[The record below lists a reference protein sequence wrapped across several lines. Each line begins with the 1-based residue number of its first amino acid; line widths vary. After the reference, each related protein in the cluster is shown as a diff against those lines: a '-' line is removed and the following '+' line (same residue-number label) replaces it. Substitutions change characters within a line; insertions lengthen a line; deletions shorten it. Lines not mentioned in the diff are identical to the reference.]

1 MRRKSNAGAPIIDL
15 AVADDVH
22 QILPPC
28 PAVGEGVHK
37 AILGAVSELA
47 LLGYGP
53 EEIPGMVEEWMS
65 PVTTPFPREIPDAMA
80 KVFGDGD
87 PRLRGEVFEKV
98 STWPAA
104 DISRI
109 LEIARAG
116 DRTELGH
123 LLELI
128 ESSPY
133 DVNVPFGTE
142 DWLDIYYQDNDLLCI
157 GENKFSTEVK
167 SRASWR
173 GNVRYA
179 QFISPNPF
187 RAEIWGRKKDN
198 VPVRKYLV
206 TEIDIQSGIGALGL
220 MTQSYQLNSFD
231 VQGAIINHLKQL
243 DVLKLLSIIYSGKKS
258 LHAYWQADSDE
269 KTNGKFMEIAVSLGV
284 DKAGWTLSQFAR
296 ILNPGA
302 PEYQELLYLDTL

>member
-1 MRRKSNAGAPIIDL
+1 
-15 AVADDVH
+15 
-22 QILPPC
+22 
-28 PAVGEGVHK
+28 
-37 AILGAVSELA
+37 
-47 LLGYGP
+47 
-53 EEIPGMVEEWMS
+53 MVLEWMS

-123 LLELI
+123 LLELT

-142 DWLDIYYQDNDLLCI
+142 DWLDIYYQNHDLLCI

-187 RAEIWGRKKDN
+187 R
-198 VPVRKYLV
+198 VRDLGSQERQRSRPKVLSHRDGYSAGNRRTGSDDRRA
-206 TEIDIQSGIGALGL
+206 TE
-220 MTQSYQLNSFD
+220 LNSFD
-231 VQGAIINHLKQL
+231 VQGAIINHLKQREI
-243 DVLKLLSIIYSGKKS
+243 LKLLSIIYSGKKS

-269 KTNGKFMEIAVSLGV
+269 KTNRKFMEIAVGLGV

-296 ILNPGA
+296 ILNPGE
-302 PEYQELLYLDTL
+302 PEHQELLYLDTP